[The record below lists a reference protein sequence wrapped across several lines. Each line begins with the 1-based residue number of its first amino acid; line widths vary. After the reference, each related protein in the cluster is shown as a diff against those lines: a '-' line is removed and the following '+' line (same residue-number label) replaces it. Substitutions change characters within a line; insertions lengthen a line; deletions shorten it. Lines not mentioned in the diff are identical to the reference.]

1 MTLEIRPAVREDTPL
16 IVGLAGP
23 TKSGKT
29 YSAHRLARGL
39 TPGGKI
45 IMINAEGKRGHMYAD
60 KFKYDKID
68 IYPPYTP
75 AIYEEAVELAGK
87 AKPDAVIIDSASHL
101 HDGPGGL
108 LEYHEAELDRLCGKD
123 APEWKRKKATWTAWI
138 KPKAEENRF
147 VYMMLALDCPIV
159 LCFRAKE
166 KLRIVTGEEPVKL
179 GWQPIASDRVAFETM
194 VTLVLPPHCK
204 GVPDLDASELRE
216 PFDTL
221 IPIGQPIDEEL
232 GRTMAQWA
240 TGMKRH
246 VAKGPGDT
254 VGGPREERGARPAEQ
269 TSAGASSQ
277 GARETEAS
285 RSSATGPDAPTYAP
299 LDAIAM
305 LQKMHDGVVKP
316 SELERFFAPG
326 VKNKT
331 ALEHFQKD
339 NEGLYRSGF
348 ESLWKSFV
356 AWRDQQP

>member
-68 IYPPYTP
+68 MYPPYTP

-108 LEYHEAELDRLCGKD
+108 LEYHEAEMDRLCGKD

-166 KLRIVTGEEPVKL
+166 KLRIVTGQEPVNL

-240 TGMKRH
+240 TGMNRH
-246 VAKGPGDT
+246 FAKGSGDT
-254 VGGPREERGARPAEQ
+254 QQ
-269 TSAGASSQ
+269 TSQPRKSEGVPVADGSGSN
-277 GARETEAS
+277 
-285 RSSATGPDAPTYAP
+285 ATGPDAPTYAP

-339 NEGLYRSGF
+339 NEGMYRSGF
-348 ESLWKSFV
+348 DSLWKSYL
-356 AWRDQQP
+356 AWKDEHA